1 MKKTLAVV
9 LTLALVLSLFAGCG
23 SNNSAVTDAPSASIE
38 AEVVSTLPNGQS
50 TSVLGGADTGDID
63 YSGNVNA
70 DGKTVIRVGIS
81 SDPNTL
87 DPLVSSNSQGR
98 QYALNPMCQ
107 HLCTSY
113 NGELQGEIAKSWE
126 QIDEFT
132 FRVEIWDCIY
142 DTAGNHMTVD
152 DVIFCY
158 TKAKENGIGNTRYI
172 TEMNKIDDYNM
183 EFVLSEVTINT
194 FASISRRIN
203 LVTQAAYEASEDQ
216 MAMNPVMTGR
226 YQLVEYIPDSKIVY
240 ELRDNYWK
248 EGFEGDYAV
257 TEWANADILEFYVI
271 KETAQLGMALQNGT
285 IDMAYQ
291 LDYMEVC
298 NFMNNDGTS
307 IDGYNVFKTL
317 TSDCILMFFNCS
329 EDSVFNENKEL
340 RQGILYAINN
350 EDIVNGAY
358 NGAAV
363 PCTCFGSSIMP
374 DFPDDWADR
383 DYYDYDAA
391 KAAELIAA
399 SGADLSGTT
408 LRIMTDNNSGR
419 KMTAQIVQLALEAV
433 GIKSEILSYDSVLF
447 DTYCD
452 DPTQWDILIGSGSS
466 SEYLTGF
473 LTGRFTPSKFAE
485 GQYNESFAH
494 DDYLGELVEKLE
506 AVDSFGEESLRAAD
520 EYFTEMAYAY
530 ALVNT
535 ETYTVT
541 SNVVTSVQ
549 LNYMANLLPAACS
562 FAWNE

>member
-1 MKKTLAVV
+1 MKKAFVFI
-9 LTLALVLSLFAGCG
+9 LTMAFVLSLFAGCS
-23 SNNSAVTDAPSASIE
+23 SNESTDVVATNAAE
-38 AEVVSTLPNGQS
+38 EVVSTLPNGQS
-50 TSVLGGADTGDID
+50 TSVLGGASDENVD
-63 YSGNVNA
+63 YSNNVKT
-70 DGKTVIRVGIS
+70 DGKTVIRVGIP

-126 QIDEFT
+126 QTDEFT
-132 FRVEIWDCIY
+132 YHVEIWDCIF
-142 DTAGNHMTVD
+142 DAAGNHMTVD
-152 DVIFCY
+152 DVIYCY

-172 TEMNKIDDYNM
+172 TQMNKIDDYNM
-183 EFVLSEVTINT
+183 EFVLSEVNINT

-226 YQLVEYIPDSKIVY
+226 YQLVEYTPDSKIVY
-240 ELRDNYWK
+240 ELREDYWK
-248 EGFEGDYAV
+248 EGFEEDYAV

-271 KETAQLGMALQNGT
+271 KETAQMGMALQTGT

-291 LDYMEVC
+291 LDYMEVT
-298 NFMNNDGTS
+298 NFLNSDGTS

-329 EDSVFNENKEL
+329 EGSVFNGNKEL

-363 PCTCFGSSIMP
+363 ACKCFGSSIMP

-383 DYYDYDAA
+383 NYYDYDAA
-391 KAAELIAA
+391 KAAELIES
-399 SGADLSGTT
+399 SGADLSNVT

-494 DDYLGELVEKLE
+494 DDHLGELVGKLE
-506 AVDSFGEESLRAAD
+506 AVETFGEASLREAD

-541 SNVVTSVQ
+541 SDVVAGVQ
-549 LNYMANLLPAACS
+549 LNYMANLLPAACTYV
-562 FAWNE
+562 WN